1 MRIIV
6 SDVILLLFLFS
17 LTSRT
22 VEYLPRNKQE
32 LTACILTNNCQSS
45 KNNIRTH
52 MYVMPEWYYNSPEKI
67 KAIRCF
73 ITDFQEPYVM
83 LRYSPETPLFDE
95 RFVNY
100 GYNKVQLIEHL
111 RAMGY
116 QFYILN
122 NDFAVDLPHPDS
134 KFRKSYLSGIHTEK
148 SDMREVY
155 STFQRELNEK
165 YKHIP
170 SFKICKEIQDQYYSS
185 I

>member
-1 MRIIV
+1 
-6 SDVILLLFLFS
+6 
-17 LTSRT
+17 
-22 VEYLPRNKQE
+22 
-32 LTACILTNNCQSS
+32 
-45 KNNIRTH
+45 
-52 MYVMPEWYYNSPEKI
+52 MYVMPEWYFSSSEKV

-122 NDFAVDLPHPDS
+122 NDFAIDLPHPDS
-134 KFRKSYLSGIHTEK
+134 KFRKNYLSGIHTEK

-155 STFQRELNEK
+155 SEFQRELNEK

-170 SFKICKEIQDQYYSS
+170 SFKICKEIQNQYYSS

>member
-1 MRIIV
+1 MRVIV
-6 SDVILLLFLFS
+6 GDGFYFFIYTSIFISIYFYS
-17 LTSRT
+17 RSSFTSRT

-52 MYVMPEWYYNSPEKI
+52 MYVMPEWYYNSPEKV

-116 QFYILN
+116 RFYILN
-122 NDFAVDLPHPDS
+122 NDFAIDLPHPDS
-134 KFRKSYLSGIHTEK
+134 KFRKNYLSGIHTERVTCVRYIRT
-148 SDMREVY
+148 SNA
-155 STFQRELNEK
+155 S
-165 YKHIP
+165 
-170 SFKICKEIQDQYYSS
+170 
-185 I
+185 